1 MEILLTNYYE
11 TGAII
16 LFGIGFATLM
26 LHRNLIKKIIGM
38 NIMDTAIFLFFI
50 TKGYIKGNEAPIIID
65 SFKGAN
71 NYINPIPS
79 ALMLTGIVVAV
90 TTTAFAL
97 ALTIKLYKHYNT
109 VDLDTILGMRGDLND

>member
-1 MEILLTNYYE
+1 MNIILTNYFE
-11 TGAII
+11 TGSII
-16 LFGIGFATLM
+16 LFGVGFATLM

-50 TKGYIKGNEAPIIID
+50 SKGYVKGREAPIIVE
-65 SFKGAN
+65 SFKGVN
-71 NYINPIPS
+71 NYINPIPT

-109 VDLDTILGMRGDLND
+109 VDLDIILRMRGDKND